1 MTGGQLAL
9 AFSTGMVAAFN
20 PCGFAM
26 LPAYLSYF
34 LGLED
39 PETTA
44 SNRGAAIL
52 KAVGVSGALTLGFIV
67 VFGLFG
73 LVFGTVAGATG
84 ELLPYVT
91 VVIGAGVVA
100 LGIAMLR
107 GFEPTVRLPKL
118 HMGAGSRQAASMF
131 LFGVAYAVASLS
143 CTVGIFLSNTIN
155 AASTGSAL
163 DSFVLFLAYGLGMG
177 LVLTVLTLAV
187 ALAKQ
192 GLVHS
197 MRRLLPYVTRISG
210 ILLLVAGVYVT
221 YYGYWEIQINNNN
234 LDAATPPLQSWQGA
248 IQNWINDFGTGRLGI
263 IFGALIAAAVTGAI
277 IWRLLARRRAA
288 ARPGGTSSS
297 GAGVATTS
305 EDRSSGRLSTD
316 GQAMTSRPPM

>member
-1 MTGGQLAL
+1 MTSGQLAL

-73 LVFGTVAGATG
+73 LVFGTVAGVIG
-84 ELLPYVT
+84 EILPYVT
-91 VVIGAGVVA
+91 VVIGIGVVG

-118 HMGAGSRQAASMF
+118 QLGTGSRQAASMF

-155 AASTGSAL
+155 AASTGNPL

-177 LVLTVLTLAV
+177 LVLAVLTLAV
-187 ALAKQ
+187 AFAKQ
-192 GLVHS
+192 GLVHA
-197 MRRLLPYVTRISG
+197 MRRFLPYVTRVSG
-210 ILLLVAGVYVT
+210 ILLVVAGVYVM
-221 YYGYWEIQINNNN
+221 YYGYWEIQINNDN
-234 LDAATPPLQSWQGA
+234 LDAATPPLQSWQGT
-248 IQNWINDFGTGRLGI
+248 IQSWINDYGTARLGI
-263 IFGALIAAAVTGAI
+263 IFGVVIAAAVTGVIA
-277 IWRLLARRRAA
+277 WRVLGRRHAATEAGETRPPTRGVDTTADDRAA
-288 ARPGGTSSS
+288 VG
-297 GAGVATTS
+297 
-305 EDRSSGRLSTD
+305 
-316 GQAMTSRPPM
+316 